1 VPGCWDSNAHNNYL
15 TDTWRAVPGCWD
27 SNAHN
32 NYLTDSLGEQCQVA
46 ETRMHITI
54 ISLTCLAS
62 RARLLSSR
70 CRRGRCALRN
80 GTTNGRSGKFVTS
93 CSEWWNSSIVML
105 LLCNKGK
112 AKFRTLSTSGYESL
126 SVGQEFTAFSGARRL
141 RHSLP
146 SSQESVTDHN
156 HKPNESRPNPHT
168 LFH

>member
-1 VPGCWDSNAHNNYL
+1 VPGCWDSKAHNNYL
-15 TDTWRAVPGCWD
+15 
-27 SNAHN
+27 N
-32 NYLTDSLGEQCQVA
+32 DSLCEPCQVA

-62 RARLLSSR
+62 RARLFSSR

-112 AKFRTLSTSGYESL
+112 TKFRTLSTSGYESR
-126 SVGQEFTAFSGARRL
+126 SAGQEFTAFSGARRL
-141 RHSLP
+141 KDIHCRVRRSLP
-146 SSQESVTDHN
+146 LITTTSQTSQDQILIPYFIKVHFN
-156 HKPNESRPNPHT
+156 IIPIYV
-168 LFH
+168 